1 MRASAFPAEDP
12 NSIKEPN
19 QLIDYYLWML
29 SEKSISSSKI
39 YIEFGD
45 KI

>member
-1 MRASAFPAEDP
+1 MRALAFPAEDP
-12 NSIKEPN
+12 SSIKKPD

-29 SEKSISSSKI
+29 SDESMSSSKI
-39 YIEFGD
+39 YIEYGD